1 MTPMK
6 SPTMLYQKGTQE
18 RIHDTH
24 VDWIIV
30 DEHEV
35 EDYLAAGWFRTP
47 KEVAAGE
54 HADAAERRAAEQAAS
69 ESEEKDRLIAELQAE
84 LARRDAEADKPRRG
98 RPPNA
103 EREAAQD
110 AS

>member
-47 KEVAAGE
+47 KEVASGE
-54 HADAAERRAAEQAAS
+54 HADAAERRAAEQAAT
-69 ESEEKDRLIAELQAE
+69 EAQLKDQRIAELEAL
-84 LARRDAEADKPRRG
+84 LASRDAEADKPRRG

-103 EREAAQD
+103 EREAGQD

>member
-24 VDWIIV
+24 VDWIVV
-30 DEHEV
+30 DEHDV

-47 KEVAAGE
+47 KEAGSQE
-54 HADAAERRAAEQAAS
+54 HANASERRAAEQAAT
-69 ESEEKDRLIAELQAE
+69 EAQLKDERIAELEAE
-84 LARRDAEADKPRRG
+84 LLRRDAESDKPRRG

-103 EREAAQD
+103 ERETGQD

>member
-47 KEVAAGE
+47 KEVASGE
-54 HADAAERRAAEQAAS
+54 HADAAERRAAEQAAT
-69 ESEEKDRLIAELQAE
+69 EAQLKDQRIAELEAE
-84 LARRDAEADKPRRG
+84 LARRNAEAPRRG

-103 EREAAQD
+103 EREAGQD